1 MPGESSEVNWV
12 MRKLQEKGPIERA
25 YVLGRKLGQPGQYGY
40 AQMATHRETGE
51 VRAVKVIPK
60 TRFQKSQS
68 HLTRFRAEYE
78 MMVALQHPNIIRAF
92 EAFEDRQN
100 FYIVMEYCSGHELF
114 DRIQEK
120 KRYSERD
127 ASVVI
132 RQIVSG
138 LEYLHRHKIAHCDL
152 KPDNFL
158 FTREDSEDLKIID
171 FGMSK
176 FTQSRR
182 YEKSVVGTMFYIAP
196 EVFQQ
201 HYTFHCDMWSIGVV
215 MFIMLFGFPPFHG
228 SNDAVTQR
236 RILAGFRPEVRSGYG
251 AFFPAS
257 IPVSSQAKDLIRRLL
272 DSDPA
277 LRLTATEC
285 LQHPW
290 LRDPSQN
297 NDTPLAASVMTNL
310 GNFQSSCRFKHVV
323 LSALSSAL
331 DDQDVDDLKKA
342 FTEFDVDG
350 DGTITADE
358 LKQVLSR
365 SMGSE
370 NKQLE
375 NTVRA
380 LLALDVDGDG
390 NISYEELV
398 MASVQKKLAAK
409 EERLVNVFTALDMD
423 GDGKVTAEEIEAAL
437 GGFMEDSEDIA
448 AMIREIDTD
457 GDGSIDYDEFV
468 QMFIGKEAADTG
480 LV

>member
-1 MPGESSEVNWV
+1 MSRREEKTAVKWVIGETA
-12 MRKLQEKGPIERA
+12 PIERTYA
-25 YVLGRKLGQPGQYGY
+25 LGQRLGQPGQYGY
-40 AQMATHRETGE
+40 AQKATHRETGE

-60 TRFQKSQS
+60 TRFQNSQS
-68 HLTRFRAEYE
+68 HLTRFRAEFE
-78 MMVALQHPNIIRAF
+78 MMVSLDHPNIIKAY
-92 EAFEDRQN
+92 ESFEDRIN
-100 FYIVMEYCSGHELF
+100 FYIVMEYCSGGELF

-132 RQIVSG
+132 RQIVAG
-138 LEYLHRHKIAHCDL
+138 LQYLHEHKIAHCDL

-158 FTREDSEDLKIID
+158 FTASDSEDLKIID

-176 FTQSRR
+176 FTQARS
-182 YEKSVVGTMFYIAP
+182 YMKSVVGTMFYIAP

-201 HYTFHCDMWSIGVV
+201 HYTFHCDMWSVGVV

-228 SNDAVTQR
+228 SNDSVTQR

-251 AFFPAS
+251 AFFPS
-257 IPVSSQAKDLIRRLL
+257 TIPVSQHAMDLIRRLL

-285 LQHPW
+285 LEHPW

-297 NDTPLAASVMTNL
+297 SSTPLAASVMTNL

-342 FTEFDVDG
+342 FVEFDVDG

-358 LKQVLSR
+358 LKQVLAK
-365 SMGSE
+365 SMGTNNTE
-370 NKQLE
+370 LE
-375 NTVRA
+375 QTVRS

-409 EERLVNVFTALDMD
+409 EERLVNVFTALDQN

-437 GGFMEDSEDIA
+437 SGFMEDSDDIA

-468 QMFIGKEAADTG
+468 QMFMNTEAQQAG
-480 LV
+480 LA